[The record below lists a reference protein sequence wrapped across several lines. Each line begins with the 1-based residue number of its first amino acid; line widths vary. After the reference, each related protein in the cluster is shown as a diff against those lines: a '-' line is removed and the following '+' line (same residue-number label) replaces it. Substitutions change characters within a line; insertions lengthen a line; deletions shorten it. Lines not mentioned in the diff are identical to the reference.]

1 MKKREVT
8 INDLYL
14 WAKEFGYENLPL
26 IIYNVQGDINSDSFK
41 TSWRYCNVIDFNV
54 ECDPHNQPIAVYIS
68 KEW

>member
-26 IIYNVQGDINSDSFK
+26 IFKNVRENINPE
-41 TSWRYCNVIDFNV
+41 SWRYCNVMDFNV
-54 ECDPHNQPIAVYIS
+54 KCDSHNQPIAVYIS

>member
-1 MKKREVT
+1 MKKREIT

-26 IIYNVQGDINSDSFK
+26 IVREYFKSDSFT
-41 TSWRYCNVIDFNV
+41 TSWRYCNVMDFNV
-54 ECDPHNQPIAVYIS
+54 ECDPHSQPIAVYIS